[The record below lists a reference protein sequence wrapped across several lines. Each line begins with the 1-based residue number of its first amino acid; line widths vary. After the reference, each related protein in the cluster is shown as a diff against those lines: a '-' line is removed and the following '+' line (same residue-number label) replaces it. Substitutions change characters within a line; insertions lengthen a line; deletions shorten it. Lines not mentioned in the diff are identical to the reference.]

1 MEENKYSETDVKQ
14 YMDKLQGIRKIYE
27 QSRGSMSDIYKKLN
41 EFVDGKVYD
50 FYSENINLY
59 LNNLKNFS
67 EEDKEKIVKENI
79 HAQRMLDEY
88 NIFEE
93 DDVIKL
99 IKSLANEDYKLKL
112 FEEYGITLSDR
123 YDSLKIANESIDDS
137 EIKYK
142 VYNRLIE
149 AKDHVEWD
157 SYECDDIGFLLLDED
172 LNIVSKILNEND
184 DSLYLTDR
192 ICSLPDSEYI
202 LRGTDMEER
211 IELLQ
216 NYLDRYVERHGEL
229 FYVGIE
235 YNSKV
240 EDTGVGPEKLDL
252 ASELIAVRDE
262 KIKSNQEQ
270 IEDKKETV
278 NKLNWKS
285 KLAEQE
291 SILLAQE
298 NEIADLDKQIADM
311 SKDQK

>member
-27 QSRGSMSDIYKKLN
+27 QSRGSMIDIYEKLD
-41 EFVDGKVYD
+41 EFVDGDVYD

-67 EEDKEKIVKENI
+67 EEEKEKIVKENF
-79 HAQRMLDEY
+79 HAIRMLDQDT
-88 NIFEE
+88 ILEE

-99 IKSLANEDYKLKL
+99 IKSLANKDYKLKL
-112 FEEYGITLSDR
+112 FEEYRITLSDR
-123 YDSLKIANESIDDS
+123 YNSLKIANECIDDS

-149 AKDHVEWD
+149 AKDHIELVSSEL
-157 SYECDDIGFLLLDED
+157 DDIGFLILDEN
-172 LNIVSKILNEND
+172 LNIVRKILNEND
-184 DSLYLTDR
+184 DSVYLTDR
-192 ICSLPDSEYI
+192 ICSLPERSESI

-216 NYLDRYVERHGEL
+216 NYVDRYVERHED
-229 FYVGIE
+229 FCVGKE
-235 YNSKV
+235 YYSKV
-240 EDTGVGPEKLDL
+240 EDTWVGPEKLDL
-252 ASELIAVRDE
+252 ASELIAIRDE

-291 SILLAQE
+291 SILSAQE

>member
-27 QSRGSMSDIYKKLN
+27 QSRGSMIDIYEKLD
-41 EFVDGKVYD
+41 EFVDGDVYD

-67 EEDKEKIVKENI
+67 EEEKEKIVKENF
-79 HAQRMLDEY
+79 HAIRMLDQDT
-88 NIFEE
+88 ILEE

-99 IKSLANEDYKLKL
+99 IKSLANKDYKLKL
-112 FEEYGITLSDR
+112 FEEYRITLSDR
-123 YDSLKIANESIDDS
+123 YNSLKIANECIDDS

-149 AKDHVEWD
+149 AKDHIELVSSEL
-157 SYECDDIGFLLLDED
+157 DDIGFLILDEN
-172 LNIVSKILNEND
+172 LNIVRKILNEND
-184 DSLYLTDR
+184 DSVYLTDR
-192 ICSLPDSEYI
+192 ICSLPERSESI

-216 NYLDRYVERHGEL
+216 NYVDRYVERHED
-229 FYVGIE
+229 FCVGIE
-235 YNSKV
+235 YYSKV
-240 EDTGVGPEKLDL
+240 EDTWVGPEKLDL
-252 ASELIAVRDE
+252 ASELIAIRDE

-291 SILLAQE
+291 SILSAQE